1 MVAMIRRRRT
11 QREIPFSFDSFLD
24 VVANVVGIILRLIL
38 VAWVGGR
45 SYHPTV
51 TAAPPSIVQE
61 ETADATETPLPPDP
75 LADNLDRHRRE
86 LTADRDRLADQ
97 VHQADEAKERR
108 LLSDQALADAA
119 ARLQTLQAERTAAE
133 RSATDDGKD
142 VKTAALSLPEIES
155 RVRLVNAEIDGV
167 KKSPSVKRSLRYQTP
182 VSQPL
187 QTEEL
192 FFECHAGRITLIDVG
207 AMLEQVRRERDEK
220 AKLLATQWQVEGMTG
235 SVGAFRM
242 HYMLERERGVVDGPG
257 GGGPLP
263 DTQFSYSIG
272 WTAEPING
280 DRGETGDAALAA
292 GSEFRRV
299 VDGIDP
305 KVTAVTIWVY
315 ADSFSLY
322 RRLRDYLHDRD
333 FVVAGR
339 PLLEG
344 MPIGS
349 SRHGTASRGQ

>member
-1 MVAMIRRRRT
+1 MRR
-11 QREIPFSFDSFLD
+11 
-24 VVANVVGIILRLIL
+24 
-38 VAWVGGR
+38 
-45 SYHPTV
+45 
-51 TAAPPSIVQE
+51 
-61 ETADATETPLPPDP
+61 
-75 LADNLDRHRRE
+75 
-86 LTADRDRLADQ
+86 LTAS
-97 VHQADEAKERR
+97 K
-108 LLSDQALADAA
+108 
-119 ARLQTLQAERTAAE
+119 
-133 RSATDDGKD
+133 
-142 VKTAALSLPEIES
+142 SL
-155 RVRLVNAEIDGV
+155 
-167 KKSPSVKRSLRYQTP
+167 PSVKRSLRYQTP

-242 HYMLERERGVVDGPG
+242 HYMLERERGAVDGRRAAARCRKR
-257 GGGPLP
+257 
-263 DTQFSYSIG
+263 SSA
-272 WTAEPING
+272 TASVGRRSRLTATAARPA
-280 DRGETGDAALAA
+280 TAALAA
-292 GSEFRRV
+292 GSDFRRV
-299 VDGIDP
+299 VDGLDP

-315 ADSFSLY
+315 ADSFPLY
-322 RRLRDYLHDRD
+322 RRLRDYLHERD